1 MQTSTGIS
9 TLQMA
14 LNENQTVMSHRE
26 SFAAMVRKAEKTDWD
41 MVIVKIDEQIS
52 RIGAVV
58 LSLSALYFVS
68 IFVSKLLL

>member
-1 MQTSTGIS
+1 MQTTTGIS

-14 LNENQTVMSHRE
+14 LNENQSVTSNRE
-26 SFAAMVRKAEKTDWD
+26 SFAALMRKAEKTDWD
-41 MVIVKIDEQIS
+41 QVIVKIDEQIS

-68 IFVSKLLL
+68 IFVLKLL